1 MSARIPLLSEIFSA
15 ALGAGMYRSLNS
27 EKIIKTSQRL
37 ASRISERFP
46 ASGLS
51 KVADALHAETQQAG
65 RTALW
70 LAKPLMIV
78 RAFVGIL
85 IAFMMVLFIAAFLL
99 MQGRGELFSSIADL
113 VQGLDAAVNEI
124 ILFGAATFF
133 LLNLE
138 NRLKRRQALK
148 AIHALRSMAHIIDMH
163 QLTKDPDRLRG
174 TESDT
179 PSSPERKMTSF
190 ELTRYLD
197 YCSEMLAIIS
207 KIAALYVQDFRDPV
221 TLSAVDE
228 VQDLTTGLAEKI
240 WQKIVILHRSAYT
253 F

>member
-1 MSARIPLLSEIFSA
+1 MSLLSEIFA
-15 ALGAGMYRSLNS
+15 KAPETRRYHSLDPD
-27 EKIIKTSQRL
+27 KIITTSHTL
-37 ASRISERFP
+37 SSRVSERFP
-46 ASGLS
+46 KSGLS
-51 KVADALHAETQQAG
+51 KVAQALYDETRQAG
-65 RTALW
+65 SRALW

-78 RAFVGIL
+78 RIFVSLL
-85 IAFMMVLFIAAFLL
+85 IAFMLIFFSAALLL
-99 MQGRGELFSSIADL
+99 MKDRGDLFSSLSDL

-124 ILFGAATFF
+124 ILFGAAIFF

-138 NRLKRRQALK
+138 NRLKRRMALK
-148 AIHALRSMAHIIDMH
+148 AIHTLRSMAHIIDMH
-163 QLTKDPDRLRG
+163 QLTKDPDRICDAG
-174 TESDT
+174 ADT
-179 PSSPERKMTSF
+179 PSSPVRHMTPF

-240 WQKIVILHRSAYT
+240 WQKIVILHRSACIVET
-253 F
+253 

>member
-1 MSARIPLLSEIFSA
+1 MLQLREIFSA
-15 ALGAGMYRSLNS
+15 SSGTGMYRSLDS
-27 EKIIKTSQRL
+27 EKIIKTSHKL
-37 ASRISERFP
+37 TSRISERFP
-46 ASGLS
+46 KSGLS
-51 KVADALHAETQQAG
+51 KVAEALHAETQEAG
-65 RTALW
+65 STALW

-78 RAFVGIL
+78 RVFAGIL
-85 IAFMMVLFIAAFLL
+85 IVFMMILFVAAFLL
-99 MQGRGELFSSIADL
+99 MEGRAELFSSIADL

-138 NRLKRRQALK
+138 NRLKRRRALK
-148 AIHALRSMAHIIDMH
+148 AIHTLRSMAHIIDMH

-174 TESDT
+174 TGSDT
-179 PSSPERKMTSF
+179 PSSPERKMTPF

-197 YCSEMLAIIS
+197 YCSELLAIIS

-240 WQKIVILHRSAYT
+240 WQKIVILHHT
-253 F
+253 L

>member
-1 MSARIPLLSEIFSA
+1 MPLLSEIFSA
-15 ALGAGMYRSLNS
+15 ASGTGMYHSLDP
-27 EKIIKTSQRL
+27 EKIITTSYKL
-37 ASRISERFP
+37 TSRITERFP
-46 ASGLS
+46 KSGLS
-51 KVADALHAETQQAG
+51 KVGEALLAETREAG
-65 RTALW
+65 SRAIW

-78 RAFVGIL
+78 RVFVGIL
-85 IAFMMVLFIAAFLL
+85 ITFMLILFVAAFLI
-99 MQGRGELFSSIADL
+99 MKDGGELFSSISDL
-113 VQGLDAAVNEI
+113 VQGLDAGVNEI
-124 ILFGAATFF
+124 ILFGAAIFF

-138 NRLKRRQALK
+138 NRLKRRRALK
-148 AIHALRSMAHIIDMH
+148 AIHTLRSMAHIIDMH
-163 QLTKDPDRLRG
+163 QLTKDPDRICG
-174 TESDT
+174 TGPNT
-179 PSSPERKMTSF
+179 PSSPERKMTPF

-240 WQKIVILHRSAYT
+240 WQKIVILHRSSNT